1 MVMLCV
7 FLCAA
12 CYFDYRHSRIP
23 NWLTAL
29 SLSAGGM
36 LAFWG
41 GGILTLSEFLFR
53 SVLAAAFFYPL
64 FRIGTLGAGDVKLF
78 GVCAGYLP
86 DGKVLCFLFFAL
98 LFAAIHSLIRFVR
111 EPDPKERFCY
121 LFSYIRQVAESG
133 RWTLYFADK
142 QEQKKAG
149 VCLAGPILLS
159 VLLYLGGMY

>member
-1 MVMLCV
+1 MVILCV

-29 SLSAGGM
+29 SLAAGGT
-36 LAFWG
+36 LSFWR
-41 GGILTLSEFLFR
+41 GGILSLPEFLFR
-53 SVLAAAFFYPL
+53 AALVAAFFYPL
-64 FRIGTLGAGDVKLF
+64 FKIGTLGAGDVKLF

-86 DGKVLCFLFFAL
+86 DDKVLYFLFFSL
-98 LFAAIHSLIRFVR
+98 LFAAIHSLIRFFR
-111 EPDPKERFCY
+111 KPDLKERFCY
-121 LFSYIRQVAESG
+121 LFSYVCQVAESG

-159 VLLYLGGMY
+159 VLIYLGGMY